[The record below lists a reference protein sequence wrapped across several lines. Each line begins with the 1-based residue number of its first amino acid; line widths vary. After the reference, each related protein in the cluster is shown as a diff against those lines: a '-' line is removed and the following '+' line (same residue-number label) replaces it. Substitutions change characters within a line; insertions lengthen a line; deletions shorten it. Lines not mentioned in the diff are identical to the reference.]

1 MARRLPPYRPGVKL
15 FHLSGWA
22 LQWIGFFLVCLSSFS
37 IAVLQRG
44 ILKLN
49 REGTMEAVSEAMKPG
64 GDAMGWASGAVF
76 CSLLSTL
83 AIPIFAKLVY
93 EGWKRAAAPGK
104 YLAGLAACALIA
116 EIPYDFAMNGK
127 LLDWSA
133 QNPVWGLLLA
143 AVTLEITRRW
153 TMKSA
158 VGNVVFRA
166 LIICAAL
173 IWALLLRVQMG
184 TVMVLL
190 AALFHFAEKKPA
202 VTIAGGVLLTLVQFP
217 APVGMLFV
225 HWYDGE
231 KQMGSGKLLAV
242 LYPVQLLVFG
252 MLAAAVGG

>member
-15 FHLSGWA
+15 FHLSGEA
-22 LQWIGFFLVCLSSFS
+22 LQWIGFALLCLSSSS
-37 IAVLQRG
+37 IAILQRG
-44 ILKLN
+44 VLGLD
-49 REGTMEAVSEAMKPG
+49 REGAMEAVSEAMKPG
-64 GDAMGWASGAVF
+64 GGAMGWATGAVF

-93 EGWKRAAAPGK
+93 EGWKHAAAPGR
-104 YLAGLAACALIA
+104 YLAGLAACAVLS
-116 EIPYDFAMNGK
+116 ELPYDFAMNGT

-143 AVTLEITRRW
+143 AVTLEIIRRW
-153 TMKSA
+153 PMKSA
-158 VGNVVFRA
+158 GLNLVFRA

-190 AALFHFAEKKPA
+190 AALFYFSEKKPV
-202 VTIAGGVLLTLVQFP
+202 VTMMGGVLLTLVQFP
-217 APVGMLFV
+217 APIGMLFV

-231 KQMGSGKLLAV
+231 KPMGSGKLLAV

-252 MLAAAVGG
+252 VLERLI